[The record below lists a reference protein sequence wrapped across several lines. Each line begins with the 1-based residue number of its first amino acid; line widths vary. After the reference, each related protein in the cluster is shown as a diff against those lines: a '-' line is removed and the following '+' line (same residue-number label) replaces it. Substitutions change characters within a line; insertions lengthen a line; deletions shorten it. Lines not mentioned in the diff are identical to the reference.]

1 MFACNF
7 APSGWSTCN
16 GQLLSTKV
24 NPTLYQVLGVLY
36 GGNGTTNYALPDLT
50 AAAAICYGNAP
61 GMTALQLGQEG
72 GADEV
77 LITMATMPSHSHKP
91 AAAANG
97 KVKTAAG
104 SIWAALGAVR
114 PEPNFYATSLTGKP
128 INMATGL
135 LSLSGG
141 GTLHNNLMP
150 FQGLNFCIAL
160 QGVSP
165 YGVEGELEEGGQGEM
180 EEGG

>member
-7 APSGWSTCN
+7 APTGWNPCN
-16 GQLLSTKV
+16 GQILSAKA
-24 NPTLYQVLGVLY
+24 NPALFAVLGGLY
-36 GGNGTTNYALPDLT
+36 GGNGSTNFALPDLA

-61 GMTALQLGQEG
+61 EMAAIELGQEG

-77 LITMATMPSHSHKP
+77 LITMATMPNHSHKP

-97 KVKTAAG
+97 KEKIAAG
-104 SIWAALGAVR
+104 SIWAAFGAVR
-114 PEPNFYATSLTGKP
+114 PEPNFYAKGLTNKP
-128 INMATGL
+128 IAMATGL

-160 QGVSP
+160 QGESP
-165 YGVEGELEEGGQGEM
+165 TGEEDQI
-180 EEGG
+180 